1 MILLFTDGPMGMVD
15 FNSENHRACRYC
27 YFYSQKKI

>member
-1 MILLFTDGPMGMVD
+1 MGMVD

-27 YFYSQKKI
+27 YFYSEEKI